1 MNCDAPITPHTKIL
15 QLVFPNTKHHTCY
28 ATCTGQTLNPALD
41 VLRRLWARV
50 EVALSLP
57 KAIETHQGTGVDLYM
72 YNAGAELVS
81 FIMTFLGLLV
91 RSDFLIR
98 ALQKTF
104 QSHTIRSARF
114 WA

>member
-1 MNCDAPITPHTKIL
+1 MNCNAPITPHTKIL
-15 QLVFPNTKHHTCY
+15 QHVFPNTKHHTCY
-28 ATCTGQTLNPALD
+28 TTCTGQILNPALD
-41 VLRRLWARV
+41 VLCRLWARV

-72 YNAGAELVS
+72 YNVGAELVS

-98 ALQKTF
+98 ALQKTP
-104 QSHTIRSARF
+104 QSLTICS
-114 WA
+114 